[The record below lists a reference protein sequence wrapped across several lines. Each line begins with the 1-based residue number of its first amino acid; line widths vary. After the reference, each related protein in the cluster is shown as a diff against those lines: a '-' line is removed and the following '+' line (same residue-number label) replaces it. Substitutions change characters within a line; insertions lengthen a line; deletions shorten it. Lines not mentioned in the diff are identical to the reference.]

1 MAKTKQQLRCYH
13 CGDACSESTALHY
26 DDKVFCCQGCE
37 AAYRLLQDNGLCDYY
52 KLSEGAGV
60 KIEHDSW
67 EDKYAFLDS
76 EEVVNSLLDYRDEQ
90 LAVVRLYIPTIHCSS
105 CIWLLEHLPRLQEGI
120 EEARLFFSKKVLQL
134 HYRPDVLSLKEV
146 AVLLARLG
154 YAPLIRMDNAAAE
167 EKRPTTDYR
176 LYWKLGL
183 TGFCAGNIM
192 LLSFPEYFSL
202 QEIVEG
208 QYLRFFQYLNAA
220 LALPAFFYGGS
231 DYLRGARHSLRNFFS
246 GKDRQL
252 SLDVPLALGMWALLL
267 RSAYDTFVAGQAG
280 YWDSLAGLVFFLLI
294 GKWIQNKTYEHLSF
308 ERDYR
313 SYFPLAV
320 QRKSPQGYYRS
331 VPIRQVEKGD
341 VLRLHHEEVLP
352 CDSVLLSG
360 KAYLDYSFVT
370 GESRPV
376 EAHQGER
383 LYAGAKVIGQAI
395 EVQVEKS
402 VEQSYLVSLWDNFRK
417 ERPAQRRFVDVVAQY
432 FTFAT
437 LTLAVLSSVIWY
449 WLSPDS
455 PHWWMVG
462 SAVLIVACPCALSL
476 STPFTLGAAMTVLA
490 KRGLFVRNQEI
501 IERLREVQHIVM
513 DKTGTLTESSHSDVE
528 WQGQPLNHKE
538 KQLLASLVAQ
548 SSHPLSRSIAQLLGN
563 IPLLEVSNFR
573 EQKGAGIA
581 AEIAGDIVR
590 MGSAAFVGLSA
601 APQSAESYVYV
612 AINTRIAGF
621 FRVRPV
627 YRQGLG
633 EVLRSLRTMGY
644 RLSLLSGDHAHSAKL
659 FSPFFKAEEMHLE
672 QSPHDKSRF
681 IESCQQAGEKVLMLG
696 DGLNDAGA
704 LQQSD
709 VGMAISE
716 EIHAF
721 SPACDALLRADAF
734 EQLPHIL
741 RYARASRYVVYTN
754 LALSLIYNLI
764 GISWAVSGALSPVIA
779 AILMPL
785 SSVSVVVVATLGA
798 QWLGFRHFSKINPK
812 KQ

>member
-1 MAKTKQQLRCYH
+1 MAKIEQQLRCYH
-13 CGDACSESTALHY
+13 CGDGCAEATALHY
-26 DDKVFCCQGCE
+26 DEKTFCCQGCQ
-37 AAYRLLQDNGLCDYY
+37 AAYMLLQANGLCDYY
-52 KLSEGAGV
+52 KLSEKAGV
-60 KIEHDSW
+60 KVEQDRW
-67 EDKYAFLDS
+67 EEKYSFLDS

-90 LAVVRLYIPTIHCSS
+90 LAIVRLYIPSIHCSS

-120 EEARLFFSKKVLQL
+120 EEARLFFSKKILQI
-134 HYRPDVLSLKEV
+134 HYRPGQLSLKAI

-167 EKRPTTDYR
+167 NKTEKQDYR

-183 TGFCAGNIM
+183 SGFCAGNIM

-208 QYLRFFQYLNAA
+208 QYLRFFQYLNAM
-220 LALPAFFYGGS
+220 LALPTFFYGGS

-267 RSAYDTFVAGQAG
+267 RSAYDTFIAGQAG

-294 GKWIQNKTYEHLSF
+294 GKWVQNKTYEHLSF

-320 QRKSPQGYYRS
+320 QRKSPNGYYHS

-341 VLRLHHEEVLP
+341 WLRLHHEEVLP
-352 CDSVLLSG
+352 CDSRLLS
-360 KAYLDYSFVT
+360 KQAYLDYSFVT
-370 GESRPV
+370 GESHPV
-376 EAHQGER
+376 EARQGDH

-395 EVQVEKS
+395 EVEVEKP

-417 ERPAQRRFVDVVAQY
+417 KRPTHRRFVDLVAQY

-437 LTLAVLSSVIWY
+437 LGIATLAAAIWW
-449 WLSPDS
+449 WLSPNTA
-455 PHWWMVG
+455 HWWMVG

-490 KRGLFVRNQEI
+490 KRGLFVRNQEV
-501 IERLREVQHIVM
+501 IEQLREVQHIVM
-513 DKTGTLTESSHSDVE
+513 DKTGTLTESSRSDVE
-528 WQGQPLNHKE
+528 WQGQALDENE

-563 IPLLEVSNFR
+563 LPLLEVSNFR
-573 EQKGAGIA
+573 EQKGKGIA

-590 MGSAAFVGLSA
+590 MGSASFVGLSA
-601 APQSAESYVYV
+601 SPQGAESYVYV
-612 AINTRIAGF
+612 AINTRILGY

-627 YRQGLG
+627 YRRGLG
-633 EVLRSLRTMGY
+633 QVLPSLRGMGY
-644 RLSLLSGDHAHSAKL
+644 RLSLLSGDHAHSAQL
-659 FSPFFKAEEMHLE
+659 FSPFFQKEEMHLE

-681 IESCQQAGEKVLMLG
+681 IEACRQNGEKVLMLG

-704 LQQSD
+704 LRQSD
-709 VGMAISE
+709 VGVAISE

-721 SPACDALLRADAF
+721 SPACDALLQAEAF
-734 EQLPHIL
+734 EQLPAML
-741 RYARASRYVVYTN
+741 RYARASRYVVYVN
-754 LALSLIYNLI
+754 LGLSLLYNLI
-764 GISWAVSGALSPVIA
+764 GISWAISGALSPVVA

-798 QWLGFRHFSKINPK
+798 QWLAFQIFSQNSK
-812 KQ
+812 KK